1 MESEDKK
8 GEGYETPDIKT
19 PDTTTPDIKT
29 AAAVSQ
35 ILPHCR
41 HILINNT
48 TNSVL
53 LVQVQRRTVS
63 DWWGPWLLTLHRIFL
78 CNAVETPLVQRLSHL
93 VSSIY
98 TLKSSRVSAA
108 VQQLY
113 SSRVSHNTME
123 ISLLSHRIFL
133 KCMTSPTQIPPD
145 VQWKISV
152 DIFCAITKAAQSD
165 F

>member
-63 DWWGPWLLTLHRIFL
+63 DW
-78 CNAVETPLVQRLSHL
+78 
-93 VSSIY
+93 
-98 TLKSSRVSAA
+98 
-108 VQQLY
+108 
-113 SSRVSHNTME
+113 
-123 ISLLSHRIFL
+123 
-133 KCMTSPTQIPPD
+133 
-145 VQWKISV
+145 
-152 DIFCAITKAAQSD
+152 
-165 F
+165 